1 MSLRRFV
8 RQLKPI
14 QENEVNHVDRIQN
27 LQELTISPDY
37 VYKGEANPFYEFKP
51 TVDVEKDI
59 RPLVGKEG
67 EIKFRNVREPVGT
80 EIKNYGGTKKFQI
93 SVDGSETDKYIT
105 TRAADVAA
113 HYGRKQRK
121 DATASSNVNEFLSVY
136 FLLHRDY
143 TTPQD
148 FMYKIGGK
156 IGDTGVMDGDETFVD
171 YDDLRYLLDRD
182 ETPERDIAIGWNNS
196 NAIISDLANRSIDDV
211 YWTPAKKPNGIG
223 KKNPSDIV
231 IKLTDGGYVGYSN
244 KISAGKDV
252 TPKINTNI
260 DAFYRKLADSTQVM
274 IIRKML
280 DKAWNDA
287 AALIPENKINARK
300 ALELFN
306 KRGGIAREKFSETS
320 SKTKFAQLAQ
330 AFKKDKLNFY
340 TDGMYYPFRNNS
352 INAYRKHIE
361 NASNLMYL
369 LNTVGFY
376 TFDDADVTP
385 CPYKL
390 LIGGEKK
397 SVMKEVTSDETTKD
411 AFLNKKPTNLTNI
424 RTDYDNKGQTFK
436 LFFTYKP
443 LKMNFQAAMVLR
455 TRAKGG
461 WSGKGLYITTTGFKK
476 R

>member
-1 MSLRRFV
+1 MSLNRFV

-14 QENEVNHVDRIQN
+14 QENKVNYVDRIQS
-27 LQELTISPDY
+27 LRELTISPDY
-37 VYKGEANPFYEFKP
+37 VYKGEENPFYEFKP

-59 RPLVGKEG
+59 RPFVGKG
-67 EIKFRNVREPVGT
+67 EIKFRNVKEPVGT

-105 TRAADVAA
+105 TRAEDVAA

-171 YDDLRYLLDRD
+171 YDDLKLLLDKD

-196 NAIISDLANRSIDDV
+196 NAIINDLANRSIDDV
-211 YWTPAKKPNGIG
+211 YWTPAKKPNGVG
-223 KKNPSDIV
+223 EKNPSDVI

-260 DAFYRKLADSTQVM
+260 DAFYRKLTDSTQVM
-274 IIRKML
+274 TIRKML

-287 AALIPENKINARK
+287 SALIPRDKRNTRR
-300 ALELFN
+300 ALDNFD
-306 KRGGIAREKFSETS
+306 ISREKFSETS
-320 SKTKFAQLAQ
+320 SKDKFAKLSRE
-330 AFKKDKLNFY
+330 FKKDKLNFY

-376 TFDDADVTP
+376 TFDDADSTP

-397 SVMKEVTSDETTKD
+397 SVMKEVTSDEKTKD
-411 AFLNKKPTNLTNI
+411 AFLNKNPRNLTNI
-424 RTDYDNKGQTFK
+424 KTTYDNKSQTFK
-436 LFFTYKP
+436 LFFNYKP

-476 R
+476 RWWDL

>member
-14 QENEVNHVDRIQN
+14 QENKTNHVSKIQV
-27 LQELTISPDY
+27 LRELTISPDY
-37 VYKGEANPFYEFKP
+37 VSKGVANPFY
-51 TVDVEKDI
+51 VLDIDVEKDI
-59 RPLVGKEG
+59 RPVVGKG
-67 EIKFRNVREPVGT
+67 EIKFRNVKEPVGT

-105 TRAADVAA
+105 TRVEDVAA

-143 TTPQD
+143 NTPED
-148 FMYKIGGK
+148 FMYDIGGK
-156 IGDTGVMDGDETFVD
+156 VGDTGVMEGDGSFVD

-287 AALIPENKINARK
+287 AALIPRDKTNARK
-300 ALELFN
+300 ALDKFD
-306 KRGGIAREKFSETS
+306 KMGGIAKEKFSETS
-320 SKTKFAQLAQ
+320 SKISWPSAVLTLT
-330 AFKKDKLNFY
+330 Y
-340 TDGMYYPFRNNS
+340 
-352 INAYRKHIE
+352 I
-361 NASNLMYL
+361 
-369 LNTVGFY
+369 
-376 TFDDADVTP
+376 
-385 CPYKL
+385 
-390 LIGGEKK
+390 
-397 SVMKEVTSDETTKD
+397 SVE
-411 AFLNKKPTNLTNI
+411 
-424 RTDYDNKGQTFK
+424 
-436 LFFTYKP
+436 KP
-443 LKMNFQAAMVLR
+443 LFD
-455 TRAKGG
+455 
-461 WSGKGLYITTTGFKK
+461 S
-476 R
+476 